1 MTRSRPM
8 TFLAGAAVIPLA
20 ALVVAGC
27 GGGGGGASASTT
39 PPKTTSP
46 ISARGAVVRV
56 ANSRL
61 GKILVDSQGRTL
73 YLFQKDSGKKSA
85 CTGPCAAAWPPLRA
99 NGKPTV
105 GSGAKASLVGTTTR
119 SDGGPQVTYNGHPL
133 YTFVKDKKAGDT
145 NGEGKTAFGGRWYAV
160 SPTGK
165 PVLPKTVSH
174 QASTSS
180 SGQASTSSNAPPAQ
194 TSPPPAAQPAPPPPP
209 AAAPAPQP
217 SPPSSGNGI
226 PQNGGGDGD
235 ADNNGGPSDGDGG
248 V

>member
-1 MTRSRPM
+1 
-8 TFLAGAAVIPLA
+8 
-20 ALVVAGC
+20 
-27 GGGGGGASASTT
+27 
-39 PPKTTSP
+39 
-46 ISARGAVVRV
+46 VVRV

-73 YLFQKDSGKKSA
+73 YLFQKDSGNKSA
-85 CTGPCAAAWPPLRA
+85 CTGPCAGAWPPLRA

-105 GSGAKASLVGTTTR
+105 GSGAKASLVGTTAR

-133 YTFVKDKKAGDT
+133 YLFVKDTKAGDT
-145 NGEGKTAFGGRWYAV
+145 NGEGKTAFGGRWFAV

-165 PVLPKTVSH
+165 QVSQKVSR
-174 QASTSS
+174 QASTASNQASS
-180 SGQASTSSNAPPAQ
+180 SGSGSSAAPPAQ
-194 TSPPPAAQPAPPPPP
+194 TSPPPAAPPAPAAPPQQ
-209 AAAPAPQP
+209 AAPPAPQP
-217 SPPSSGNGI
+217 SPPSSSNGI

>member
-8 TFLAGAAVIPLA
+8 TFLAGTAVIPIA

-46 ISARGAVVRV
+46 ISARAAVVRV

-85 CTGPCAAAWPPLRA
+85 CTGPCAGAWPPLRA

-105 GSGAKASLVGTTTR
+105 GSGAKASLIGTTAR

-133 YTFVKDKKAGDT
+133 YTFVMDKKAGDT
-145 NGEGKTAFGGRWYAV
+145 NGEGKTAFGGRWFAV

-165 PVLPKTVSH
+165 QVAPKAVSR
-174 QASTSS
+174 QASI
-180 SGQASTSSNAPPAQ
+180 SGSGNGAAPPAQ
-194 TSPPPAAQPAPPPPP
+194 TSPPPAAPPAPAPPPQ
-209 AAAPAPQP
+209 AAPPAPQP
-217 SPPSSGNGI
+217 SPPSSSNGI

-235 ADNNGGPSDGDGG
+235 ADNNGGPDDGDGG
-248 V
+248 I

>member
-1 MTRSRPM
+1 
-8 TFLAGAAVIPLA
+8 
-20 ALVVAGC
+20 
-27 GGGGGGASASTT
+27 
-39 PPKTTSP
+39 
-46 ISARGAVVRV
+46 VVRV

-85 CTGPCAAAWPPLRA
+85 CTGPCAGAWPPLRA

-105 GSGAKASLVGTTTR
+105 GSGAKASLIGTIAR

-133 YTFVKDKKAGDT
+133 YRFVKDTKAGDT
-145 NGEGKTAFGGRWYAV
+145 NGEGKTAFGGRWFAV

-165 PVLPKTVSH
+165 QVSQKAVSR
-174 QASTSS
+174 QASTSGSGS
-180 SGQASTSSNAPPAQ
+180 SAAPPAQ
-194 TSPPPAAQPAPPPPP
+194 TSPPPAAPPAPAPPPQQ
-209 AAAPAPQP
+209 AAPPAPQP
-217 SPPSSGNGI
+217 SPPSSSNGI

-235 ADNNGGPSDGDGG
+235 ADNNGGPDDGDGG